1 MIAGKPGVFLA
12 TVNQYLFCWGKKKK
26 NITHTSIV
34 WQRNQDEEEISELN
48 ICGNMQEKSGL
59 GRVDQIAIIERVTR
73 SQRSDLHRLIQSR
86 CCLEKHC
93 LVLSVG
99 NSILWVTPKE
109 HVPRQKFHG
118 SKKYLPSEIIGLWLL
133 WHHFEDGGMKTFW
146 YPPIQPRSAGSQ
158 PTLRQ
163 TSEPSG
169 KQVTPCS
176 TQNTLQQTLKTY
188 SGSKRRARVP
198 DHKV

>member
-1 MIAGKPGVFLA
+1 
-12 TVNQYLFCWGKKKK
+12 
-26 NITHTSIV
+26 
-34 WQRNQDEEEISELN
+34 
-48 ICGNMQEKSGL
+48 MQEKSGL

-109 HVPRQKFHG
+109 HVPCQKFHG

-146 YPPIQPRSAGSQ
+146 YPPIQHRSAGSQ

-163 TSEPSG
+163 MSEPSG
-169 KQVTPCS
+169 KPPAPPRINCS
-176 TQNTLQQTLKTY
+176 RLSKPIAVLRGELGCLITKCSEGTTHQLVIPLT
-188 SGSKRRARVP
+188 GSSWVHLHPRHGTGLWKFSNN
-198 DHKV
+198 D